1 MLKSLMYLNEGMRMK
16 INGESLSIEDVV
28 NVARFGEKVEIE
40 EYSLKKVK
48 EGRKRL
54 EKVIESGRVIYG
66 INTGLGDLVRVR
78 IDDNKIKELQENLIR
93 SHASGVGKYLDD
105 EIVRGA
111 MLIRI
116 NTFLKGYSGVRD
128 DVVKKLVQFLNHNI
142 TPLVPEMGS
151 VGASGDLAPLA
162 YIALAL
168 TGQWKV
174 KYRGNIVDSIVAM
187 KEENIEPLKLVEKE
201 GLALLNGTAMMSSIA
216 SIAIYDS
223 YQIMKNALIS
233 AAMSFEALKATDLA
247 LDERIML
254 ARPHPGQIK
263 VAEILRNLLKDSEI
277 VKKARKE
284 KVQDAYTLR
293 CIPQVY
299 GAVLDTLD
307 FARTVVEREINS
319 TTDNPLIFDEAI
331 SGGNFHG
338 EPVALTADYLAIA
351 LTDLGNMIERRIA
364 RIIDSKLS
372 NLPHFLMENSGL
384 NSGLMIP
391 QYTAAALCN
400 RNKILSYPASADSIP
415 TSANQEDHVS
425 MGMNSAVKLREIV
438 ENLKYILSIEF
449 LCVNQALHLSDY
461 SSSAIKTAIK
471 AIDIPK
477 FKRDEIYHIYIQKIK
492 EKIDSNKI
500 LKEVEKII
508 KITL

>member
-1 MLKSLMYLNEGMRMK
+1 MK
-16 INGESLSIEDVV
+16 IDGNNLTIENVV
-28 NVARFGEKVEIE
+28 KIARFGEKVEIDDQ
-40 EYSLKKVK
+40 SLKKVK

-54 EKVIESGRVIYG
+54 EKLFKSGEVIYG
-66 INTGLGDLVRVR
+66 INTGLGDLVKVR
-78 IDDNKIKELQENLIR
+78 IDNNKIRELQENLIR

-111 MLIRI
+111 MLVRA
-116 NTFLKGYSGVRD
+116 NTLLRGYSGVREE
-128 DVVKKLVQFLNHNI
+128 VVKKLIKFLNRGI

-174 KYRGNIVDSIVAM
+174 KYRGEIVDSSVAM
-187 KEENIEPLKLVEKE
+187 SKEEIKPLKLVEKE

-216 SIAIYDS
+216 AIAIYDS
-223 YQIMKNALIS
+223 YQMMKNALIS
-233 AAMSFEALKATDLA
+233 SSMSFEALKATDIA

-254 ARPHPGQIK
+254 VRPHPGQIK
-263 VAEILRNLLKDSEI
+263 VAKILRELLKDSKI
-277 VKKARKE
+277 VKEARGE

-299 GAVLDTLD
+299 GAVLDAMD
-307 FARTVVEREINS
+307 FVRRIVEREINS
-319 TTDNPLIFDEAI
+319 TTDNPLIFDEPI
-331 SGGNFHG
+331 SGCNFHG
-338 EPVALTADYLAIA
+338 EPIALAMDYLAIA

-364 RIIDSKLS
+364 RLIDSKLS
-372 NLPHFLMENSGL
+372 NLPHFLIENSGL

-400 RNKILSYPASADSIP
+400 RNKILAYPASADSIP

-425 MGMNSAVKLREIV
+425 MGMNSAVKLKEIV
-438 ENLKYILSIEF
+438 ENLKYIVAIEF
-449 LCVNQALHLSDY
+449 LCANQALHLSGF
-461 SSSAIKTAIK
+461 SSSAIEAAMK
-471 AIDIPK
+471 AINIPK
-477 FKRDEIYHIYIQKIK
+477 FGKDKIYHLYIEKIK
-492 EKIDSNKI
+492 EKIDDNFI
-500 LKEVEKII
+500 LKEVEKVVR
-508 KITL
+508 ITL